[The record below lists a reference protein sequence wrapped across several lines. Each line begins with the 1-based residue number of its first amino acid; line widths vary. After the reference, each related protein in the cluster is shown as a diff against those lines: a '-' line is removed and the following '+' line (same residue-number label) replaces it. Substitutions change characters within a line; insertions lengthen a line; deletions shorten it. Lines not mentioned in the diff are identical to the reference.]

1 MTEANSVPPADPSA
15 TTGATAPV
23 SVSSSN
29 AYTVGVA
36 GAYAGPPATADDK
49 NMAMLI
55 YLLGIFTG
63 FIGPLILWL
72 IKKEQSPFINDQGKE
87 VLNFQITTILA
98 MIVSIILIFVVIG
111 IFLYFGV
118 IIAYLVLMI
127 IGLLKAKEGIAYRFP
142 FALRLLK

>member
-1 MTEANSVPPADPSA
+1 MSEMNPPPAA
-15 TTGATAPV
+15 ETGNFASYAAAPGT
-23 SVSSSN
+23 
-29 AYTVGVA
+29 YM
-36 GAYAGPPATADDK
+36 GPPATPDEK

-98 MIVSIILIFVVIG
+98 MIVSIILIFIVIG
-111 IFLYFGV
+111 IFLYFAV

-127 IGLLKAKEGIAYRFP
+127 MGLLKAKEGVAYRFP
-142 FALRLLK
+142 YALRLLK